1 MISSHLPALQVV
13 LPLISAPVCV
23 LMRNGRVAWMLAV
36 AVSWIAFVIAIAL
49 LAQVVANGPLSYA
62 MGGWAAPYGIV
73 YRIDLL
79 NAFVLIIVAGM
90 GALVTT
96 GAFRV
101 APRDMSGDHQ
111 NFFFGI
117 FMLVLTG
124 LLGIT
129 VTGDAFNL
137 YVFLEISSLAS
148 YALVALGRDRRALV
162 AAFQYLVMGTIG
174 ATFIL
179 AGIGLLY
186 AVTGT
191 LNMADLAQRIP
202 LAEDSRAVRAAFA
215 FIVVGASLK
224 LALFPLHA
232 WLPNAYTH
240 APALVSAFL
249 AATATKVGVYV
260 LVRFI
265 YSVFGGAFSFE
276 TMNLGPVLMVFGL
289 CAALVGSLVAIF
301 QNNVKRML
309 AYSSVAQ
316 IGYMVLGLSFA
327 SHTGLTAAIVH
338 IFNHAAM
345 KGALFLALACVV
357 YRLGSVE
364 LSALRGLGRRMPV
377 TFACIVIAGLSLIG
391 VPLTGGFVSKWY
403 LVSAALEQNLWLV
416 AAAVLVSSLFAV
428 AYVWR
433 VVEVAYFRPPPEGEA
448 APREAPLSLL
458 APTVTLAA
466 ACLYFGIDTEPTVGV
481 ARAAANELLASLP

>member
-23 LMRNGRVAWMLAV
+23 LIRKGLVAWMFAV
-36 AVSWIAFVIAIAL
+36 AVSWITFVIALAL
-49 LAQVVANGPLSYA
+49 LVHVVANGPLSYA

-79 NAFVLIIVAGM
+79 TAFVLIIVAGM

-96 GAFRV
+96 SAFRV
-101 APRDMSGDHQ
+101 APGDMSRDHQ

-117 FMLVLTG
+117 FLLVLTG

-148 YALVALGRDRRALV
+148 YALVALGRDRRALM
-162 AAFQYLVMGTIG
+162 AAFQYLIMGTIG

-191 LNMADLAQRIP
+191 LNMEDLAQR
-202 LAEDSRAVRAAFA
+202 LQQVDDSRAVKAAFA

-265 YSVFGGAFSFE
+265 YTVFGGVFSFE
-276 TMNLGPVLMVFGL
+276 TMSLGPILMVFGL
-289 CAALVGSLVAIF
+289 CAALVSSLVAIF
-301 QNNVKRML
+301 QENVKRMF

-345 KGALFLALACVV
+345 KGALFLALACAV

-364 LSALRGLGRRMPV
+364 LSELRGLGRRMPI

-403 LVSAALEQNLWLV
+403 LVSAALEQDLWLV

-428 AYVWR
+428 VYVWR
-433 VVEVAYFRPPPEGEA
+433 VVEVAYFQSPPDGKGA
-448 APREAPLSLL
+448 RCEAPASLVI
-458 APTVTLAA
+458 PTVALAV
-466 ACLYFGIDTEPTVGV
+466 ACIYFGIDTEPTVGV
-481 ARAAANELLASLP
+481 ARAAANELLASIP

>member
-1 MISSHLPALQVV
+1 MISPHLPALQVV

-23 LMRNGRVAWMLAV
+23 LIRNGLVAWLLAV
-36 AVSWIAFVIAIAL
+36 TVSWIAFAISLAL
-49 LAQVVANGPLSYA
+49 LTHVAVNGPVSYA

-96 GAFRV
+96 GAYRV
-101 APRDMSGDHQ
+101 PQSDMSGDHP

-117 FMLVLTG
+117 FLLVLTG

-148 YALVALGRDRRALV
+148 YALVALGRDRRALM
-162 AAFQYLVMGTIG
+162 AAFQYLIMGTIG

-191 LNMADLAQRIP
+191 LNMADLAERIP
-202 LAEDSRAVRAAFA
+202 QVENARAVRAAFA

-240 APALVSAFL
+240 APAMVSAFL
-249 AATATKVGVYV
+249 AATATKVGVYI
-260 LVRFI
+260 LIRFVFT
-265 YSVFGGAFSFE
+265 VFGVTFSFE
-276 TMNLGPVLMVFGL
+276 TMQLGPILMVFGL
-289 CAALVGSLVAIF
+289 CAALMGSMVAIF

-316 IGYMVLGLSFA
+316 IGYMVLGLSFT
-327 SHTGLTAAIVH
+327 SHAGLTAAVVH

-357 YRLGSVE
+357 YRLGGVE
-364 LSALRGLGRRMPV
+364 LSALRGLGRRMPL

-403 LVSAALEQNLWLV
+403 LVSAALEDELWLV
-416 AAAVLVSSLFAV
+416 AGAVLVSSLFAV

-433 VVEVAYFRPPPEGEA
+433 LVEVAYFRPPPEGDV
-448 APREAPLSLL
+448 APREAPASLL
-458 APTVTLAA
+458 VPTMALAA
-466 ACLYFGIDTEPTVGV
+466 ACVYFGIDTELTVGT
-481 ARAAANELLASLP
+481 ARGIANDLLPSMP